1 MKVVIALGSNLG
13 DSKSVIGQAA
23 DKLGELME
31 VSALSSLYRTKPV
44 GGPEQPDYVN
54 AVLIGETEI
63 DPTDLLAHLLQIE
76 REAGR
81 VRDEETV
88 RWGPRILDLDLI
100 SYGEL
105 IMESAELMLP
115 HPRAHER
122 RFVLEPWSEIDPDAS
137 LPGRGKIIDILKNL
151 AV

>member
-23 DKLGELME
+23 TTLGELID
-31 VSALSSLYRTKPV
+31 VRAISDFYSTKPV
-44 GGPEQPDYVN
+44 GGPEQPDYLN

-100 SYGEL
+100 CYGDL
-105 IMESAELMLP
+105 IMESLELTLP

-122 RFVLEPWSEIDPDAS
+122 RFVLDPWSDIDSEAS